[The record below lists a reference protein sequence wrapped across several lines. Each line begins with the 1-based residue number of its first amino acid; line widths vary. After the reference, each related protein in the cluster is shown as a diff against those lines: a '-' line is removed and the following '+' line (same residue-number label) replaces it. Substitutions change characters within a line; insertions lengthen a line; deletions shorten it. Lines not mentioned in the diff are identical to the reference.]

1 MQIQALEYRDGT
13 TLLEG
18 YLAQND
24 RIVDKRPG
32 ILVVPEWYEVADHA
46 KTRCRMLAELGYV
59 PSPNATLVGPVE
71 SIKNGELPSSV
82 LRIVD
87 DTLMSLYEVKLQ
99 RRAGAS
105 EESTHTSGAINP
117 LVCHGL
123 FVARRRRVFIAPDEG
138 PCPRGFELQ

>member
-1 MQIQALEYRDGT
+1 MQIQDLEYRDGT

-24 RIVDKRPG
+24 RIVGKRPG
-32 ILVVPEWYEVADHA
+32 ILVVPEWYGVADHA

-59 PSPNATLVGPVE
+59 PSPNATLVGSVE
-71 SIKNGELPSSV
+71 FIKNGELPSRV
-82 LRIVD
+82 LRIVA

-105 EESTHTSGAINP
+105 EESTHTSSAINP
-117 LVCHGL
+117 SVCHGL
-123 FVARRRRVFIAPDEG
+123 FVARRRRVFVAPDDG
-138 PCPRGFELQ
+138 RCPRGLAQQ